1 MATFEWRDIKI
12 TVDDDG
18 FIQNPEEWSE
28 QVALALAATEG
39 VETLTEEHW
48 KVLNYLR
55 EYFAQYGI
63 APMIRKLCKETGC
76 PLKRIYEL
84 FPSGPAKGACKI
96 AGLTKPTG
104 CV

>member
-39 VETLTEEHW
+39 VEALTE
-48 KVLNYLR
+48 
-55 EYFAQYGI
+55 
-63 APMIRKLCKETGC
+63 
-76 PLKRIYEL
+76 
-84 FPSGPAKGACKI
+84 
-96 AGLTKPTG
+96 
-104 CV
+104 